1 MTLLESHSWAGSL
14 EEECLPT
21 YRACLRKYPPGCEGM
36 RRCPGPTLEEQ
47 KCVMKRIERS
57 TLIQKAAESKVEQAR
72 NLTIN
77 IDQVNKDNTIIIH
90 IQVTN
95 NSTMPVTFVNA
106 SSPLDPDAFGL
117 GLFRIT
123 PDNLP
128 MVNFGSPA
136 LPPRQRPPAN
146 ETYIEIGPSISMYN
160 TVTILAEE
168 SVDKKGWLR
177 MLNVAN
183 RVEVQMK
190 GKWRGIWTKTRLRT
204 MREAEM
210 FENHF
215 DRDFGSF
222 ESNVIELKI

>member
-1 MTLLESHSWAGSL
+1 
-14 EEECLPT
+14 
-21 YRACLRKYPPGCEGM
+21 
-36 RRCPGPTLEEQ
+36 
-47 KCVMKRIERS
+47 MKKVERS

-77 IDQVNKDNTIIIH
+77 IDQVKKDLTIIIH
-90 IQVTN
+90 IEVTN
-95 NSTMPVTFVNA
+95 NSTMPVTFLNA

-128 MVNFGSPA
+128 MVNFGSPS
-136 LPPRQRPPAN
+136 LPPRPRPPAN
-146 ETYIEIGPSISMYN
+146 ETYIEIGPGMSLYN
-160 TVTILAEE
+160 TVTILSEE
-168 SVDKKGWLR
+168 SSVDKKGWSR

-183 RVEVQMK
+183 RVQVQMK
-190 GKWRGIWTKTRLRT
+190 GRWRGIWTKTRLRT
-204 MREAEM
+204 IREAEM

-222 ESNVIELKI
+222 ESNVIELEI